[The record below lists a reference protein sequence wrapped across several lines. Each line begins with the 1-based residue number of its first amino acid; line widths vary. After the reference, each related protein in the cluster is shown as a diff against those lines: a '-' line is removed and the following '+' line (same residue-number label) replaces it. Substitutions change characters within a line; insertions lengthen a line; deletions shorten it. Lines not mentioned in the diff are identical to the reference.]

1 MKYSYFDELRQY
13 VKKNLDIMKVKP
25 GKGYIVGFGISDE
38 KIREFSKNIGLCFS
52 KEYEYFLKNFGEV
65 VVEGYDIY
73 GYGEK
78 SIHNGISIV
87 DKTNFYKEVQKWPGI
102 EDWYIVS
109 DDGRG
114 NPIGCK
120 PDGSVWLSDH
130 DSNFEQIK
138 LANDFEEFLHKLLTD
153 TLYE

>member
-1 MKYSYFDELRQY
+1 MNSKLKKMLD
-13 VKKNLDIMKVKP
+13 KNLSEIEGLFG
-25 GKGYIVGFGISDE
+25 GKCSIQEIKNAEVSLSLVFSRSYKEFLRLYGAAIFDGYTVYGLKKLILMDD
-38 KIREFSKNIGLCFS
+38 KN
-52 KEYEYFLKNFGEV
+52 YTV
-65 VVEGYDIY
+65 
-73 GYGEK
+73 
-78 SIHNGISIV
+78 V
-87 DKTNFYKEVQKWPGI
+87 DKTKFYKETQKWPDI
-102 EDWYIVS
+102 EDWYIIS

-153 TLYE
+153 TLYEENT